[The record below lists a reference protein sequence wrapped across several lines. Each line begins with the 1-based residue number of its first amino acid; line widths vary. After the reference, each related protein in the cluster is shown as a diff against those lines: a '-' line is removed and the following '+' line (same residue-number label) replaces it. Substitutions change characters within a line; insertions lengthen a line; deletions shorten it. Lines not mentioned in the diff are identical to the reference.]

1 MASRDRKRKIFDHL
15 AKSIEGAGY
24 VKPPREQ
31 IQLPEVIAPP
41 PPEPAPASRGEERK
55 RRIMSH
61 VQQSSGNFGDFS
73 LTDRKKQ
80 QRIQEHIKKS
90 LS

>member
-1 MASRDRKRKIFDHL
+1 
-15 AKSIEGAGY
+15 
-24 VKPPREQ
+24 
-31 IQLPEVIAPP
+31 
-41 PPEPAPASRGEERK
+41 
-55 RRIMSH
+55 MSH